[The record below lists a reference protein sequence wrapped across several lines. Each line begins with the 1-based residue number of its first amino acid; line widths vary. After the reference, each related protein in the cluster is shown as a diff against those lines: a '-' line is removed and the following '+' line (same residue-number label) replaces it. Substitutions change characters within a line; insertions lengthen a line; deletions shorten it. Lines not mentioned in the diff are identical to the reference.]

1 MLHCDMK
8 KKVLITG
15 SSGYIGSHLCRL
27 LMPDYE
33 VHGLD
38 RTTPQVSVHEFHRQ
52 DINQLDSFSGFFD
65 AVVHLAA
72 LVNVG
77 ESERQISQYY
87 ETNINGTSRVLQH
100 INTDNFVFAS
110 TGAAVGCTSVYGRS
124 KRVAEDLVRE
134 HCDSRKDWTTFRF
147 YNVIGSTAVPPT
159 NQDGL
164 MYNLMQA
171 PERGR
176 FTIFGNDYNTVDGTA
191 VRDYVHVNEICTA
204 IAQAIAEP
212 ANGLENLGHGRGHSV
227 LEMAEIYQR
236 VNAAKFDIEYAPR
249 RAGDMESSVLDNPS
263 RYMQQLYTIMELLK
277 I

>member
-1 MLHCDMK
+1 MK
-8 KKVLITG
+8 KKILITG
-15 SSGYIGSHLCRL
+15 SSGYIGSHLCQM
-27 LMPDYE
+27 LMPRYK

-38 RTTPQVSVHEFHRQ
+38 LLTPKVAVHEFHRQ
-52 DINQLDSFSGFFD
+52 DINQLSELDEHYD

-87 ETNINGTSRVLQH
+87 ETNINGTGRVLQH
-100 INTDNFVFAS
+100 IQTDNFVFAS
-110 TGAAVGCTSVYGRS
+110 TGAAVGGASVYGRS

-134 HCDSRKDWTTFRF
+134 HCDQERAWTTFRF

-159 NQDGL
+159 NPDGL

-171 PERGR
+171 KERGR
-176 FTIFGNDYNTVDGTA
+176 FTIFGNDYKTVDGTA

-204 IAQAIAEP
+204 IAQAIEEP
-212 ANGLENLGHGRGHSV
+212 ANGLENLGHGRGHTV
-227 LEMAEIYQR
+227 LEMAEIYRR
-236 VNAAKFDIEYAPR
+236 VNGVEFDIDYAPR
-249 RAGDMESSVLDNPS
+249 RAGDMESSVLDTPS
-263 RYMQQLYTIMELLK
+263 RYMQQLYTITELLK

>member
-1 MLHCDMK
+1 MLHYSMK
-8 KKVLITG
+8 KKILITG
-15 SSGYIGSHLCRL
+15 SSGYIGSHLCQM
-27 LMPDYE
+27 LMPKYK

-38 RTTPQVSVHEFHRQ
+38 LLTPQVPVHEFHRQ
-52 DINQLDSFSGFFD
+52 DINHLSGLDDHYD

-77 ESERQISQYY
+77 ESEQHPTRYY
-87 ETNINGTSRVLQH
+87 KTNINGTKKVLRK
-100 INTDNFVFAS
+100 IEADNFVFAS
-110 TGAAVGCTSVYGRS
+110 TGAAESGASAYGRS

-134 HCDSRKDWTTFRF
+134 DCDQERAWTTFRF

-171 PERGR
+171 KERGR
-176 FTIFGNDYNTVDGTA
+176 FTIFGNDYKTVDGTA

-204 IAQAIAEP
+204 IARAIEEP

-227 LEMAEIYQR
+227 LAMAEIYRR
-236 VNAAKFDIEYAPR
+236 VNGVEFDIDYAPR
-249 RAGDMESSVLDNPS
+249 RAGDMESSVLDTPS
-263 RYMQQLYTIMELLK
+263 QYMQQLYTITELLK
-277 I
+277 V

>member
-1 MLHCDMK
+1 MLHYGMK
-8 KKVLITG
+8 KKILITG
-15 SSGYIGSHLCRL
+15 SSGYIGSHLCKM
-27 LMPDYE
+27 LMPRYR

-38 RTTPQVSVHEFHRQ
+38 LLTPKIKIDEFHRQ
-52 DINQLDSFSGFFD
+52 DITHLSGLKDHYD

-77 ESERQISQYY
+77 ESERIPGQYY
-87 ETNINGTSRVLQH
+87 KTNINGTRKVLRR
-100 INTDNFVFAS
+100 ITADNFVFAS
-110 TGAAVGCTSVYGRS
+110 TGAAESGASAYGRS
-124 KRVAEDLVRE
+124 KRVAEDIVRE
-134 HCDSRKDWTTFRF
+134 ECDQKRAWTTFRF

-159 NQDGL
+159 NPDGL

-176 FTIFGNDYNTVDGTA
+176 FTVFGNDYNTPDRTA

-204 IAQAIAEP
+204 IAQAIEEP

-227 LEMAEIYQR
+227 LEMAEIYRR
-236 VNAAKFDIEYAPR
+236 VNGVEFDIEYAPR

-263 RYMQQLYTIMELLK
+263 RYMQQLYTITELLK
-277 I
+277 V